1 MCGRYAIVLVGD
13 GTLQRRFSLEEL
25 LDEPQARYNA
35 APTQTLPVIVGDG
48 ANNLTMMKW
57 GLIPFWAKDPA
68 IGSRMI
74 NARAE
79 TVAEKPAFKQSL
91 RSRRC
96 LVPASGFFEWK
107 REGETRTPHY
117 IHLKNEPLF
126 AFAGL
131 YDRWRDPD
139 GQEVLSYS
147 IITTEP
153 NDLMAPIHNRMPV
166 VLDREDEGIWLDP
179 DITDPE
185 RLLPL
190 LRPYPARAMEA
201 YPVSRMVNSPSN
213 DSPMI
218 LERV

>member
-13 GTLQRRFSLEEL
+13 GSLQRRFSLEEL
-25 LDEPQARYNA
+25 LDDPAPRFNV
-35 APTQTLPVIVGDG
+35 APTQALPVITRNSPNR
-48 ANNLTMMKW
+48 AEMMRW
-57 GLIPFWAKDPA
+57 GMIPFWAKDPA

-79 TVAEKPAFKQSL
+79 TVAEKPAFKRSL
-91 RSRRC
+91 RSQRC

-107 REGETRTPHY
+107 RDGETRTPHF
-117 IHLKNEPLF
+117 IHLTDEPLF

-131 YDRWRDPD
+131 YDRWRSPD
-139 GQEVLSYS
+139 GQEVMSYS
-147 IITTEP
+147 ILTIEP

-179 DITDPE
+179 DITEPE

-190 LRPYPARAMEA
+190 LRP
-201 YPVSRMVNSPSN
+201 
-213 DSPMI
+213 
-218 LERV
+218 

>member
-13 GTLQRRFSLEEL
+13 GTLQRRFSLEEM
-25 LDEPQARYNA
+25 LDEPATRYNA
-35 APTQTLPVIVGDG
+35 APTQTLPVIVGEG
-48 ANNLTMMKW
+48 SNHLAMMKW
-57 GLIPFWAKDPA
+57 GLIPFWAKAPA

-107 REGETRTPHY
+107 REGAAKTPHF
-117 IHLKNEPLF
+117 IHLKDEPLF

-139 GQEVLSYS
+139 GQEVLS
-147 IITTEP
+147 
-153 NDLMAPIHNRMPV
+153 
-166 VLDREDEGIWLDP
+166 
-179 DITDPE
+179 
-185 RLLPL
+185 
-190 LRPYPARAMEA
+190 
-201 YPVSRMVNSPSN
+201 
-213 DSPMI
+213 
-218 LERV
+218 